1 MLPLLLFTISVLP
14 TADQAPVVVASMSSN
29 SSVHGVW
36 PVRPAEVISG
46 FDPPA
51 ENWDSG
57 HRGIDL
63 ATSTGI
69 VVMSAADGIVTFANS
84 LAGRG
89 VVVVDHGSVRTTYE
103 PVHALVTVGDW
114 VSMGDELGTIETGT
128 GHCGDG
134 SCLHWGLRRDDNYLD
149 PRLLLGLRPVL
160 KAP

>member
-1 MLPLLLFTISVLP
+1 M
-14 TADQAPVVVASMSSN
+14 PVSHVQTTRDVQ
-29 SSVHGVW
+29 GVW
-36 PVRPAEVISG
+36 PVRPAEVTGS

-51 ENWDSG
+51 QNWDSG

-63 ATSTGI
+63 ATSTGT
-69 VVMSAADGIVTFANS
+69 VVMSAADGIVTFAGS

-103 PVHALVTVGDW
+103 PVHAAVTVGDW
-114 VSMGDELGTIETGT
+114 VSASDEIGAIETGT

-134 SCLHWGLRRDDNYLD
+134 SCLHWGLRRGDTYLD